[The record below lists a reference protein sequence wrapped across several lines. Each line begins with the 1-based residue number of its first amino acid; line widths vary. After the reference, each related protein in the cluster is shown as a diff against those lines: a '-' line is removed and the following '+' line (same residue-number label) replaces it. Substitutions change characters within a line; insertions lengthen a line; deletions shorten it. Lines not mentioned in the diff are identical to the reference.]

1 MLYRFDVEGLAAR
14 NGKLMATRDGRHFL
28 IGGIPGPVID
38 KLIACFEHAAS
49 IGLDQ
54 LPGNAHQTLVANNIL
69 VPTDEQELAR
79 YQAAR
84 APRTRALAYRMAN
97 PIRLLGSGWG
107 LVALAGVSLLLFMLF
122 QPSMRFLTL
131 AAMVEGMPLSDIAI
145 TLATLFA
152 TIAIH
157 ELGHAAAACY
167 YTGTVGE
174 FHFRF
179 IWGMPAVTVDVTSF
193 CLTGRKG
200 KVAISVAGGVFQV
213 TAALAAIALSDVPAV
228 HTGAVIG
235 IFLAI
240 INLLPLPLYDGYW
253 VLVDLLGRRV
263 MPRLA
268 RSRDWIE
275 IAYGAVLLALFVFSA
290 PYVYATIM
298 RQIFAAAALLQQAP
312 VRGAV
317 LAAFSAFAVISF
329 TMFAWSLFK
338 SLFGKPAPK
347 AAPAEAQLPT
357 GLPS

>member
-1 MLYRFDVEGLAAR
+1 MLYRFDVEHLAAR
-14 NGKLMATRDGRHFL
+14 NGKLMVTRDGRHFL
-28 IGGIPGPVID
+28 IGGIPEPEIERLVAD
-38 KLIACFEHAAS
+38 FEHTA
-49 IGLDQ
+49 IVRLEQ

-69 VPTDEQELAR
+69 VATDGAELAR
-79 YQAAR
+79 YKAGR
-84 APRTRALAYRMAN
+84 APRATALAHRMAN

-107 LVALAGVSLLLFMLF
+107 LLALAGVSLLLFTLF

-131 AAMVEGMPLSDIAI
+131 AAMVEGMPVTDIAL

-174 FHFRF
+174 FQFRF

-193 CLTGRKG
+193 CLTGRAG
-200 KVAISVAGGVFQV
+200 KVAISMAGGVFQV
-213 TAALAAIALSDVPAV
+213 TAALAAIALCDVEAV

-235 IFLAI
+235 IFLAT

-253 VLVDLLGRRV
+253 VLVDLLGRKV

-268 RSRDWIE
+268 RSRDWLE
-275 IAYGAVLLALFVFSA
+275 IAYGGALLGLFLFSA
-290 PYVYATIM
+290 PYAYAAIK
-298 RQIFAAAALLQQAP
+298 RQIAASVGLLQQAP

-317 LAAFSAFAVISF
+317 LTVFSVFAIVSF
-329 TMFAWSLFK
+329 SMFAWSLAK
-338 SLFGKPAPK
+338 SLFGKPVAK
-347 AAPAEAQLPT
+347 TA
-357 GLPS
+357 